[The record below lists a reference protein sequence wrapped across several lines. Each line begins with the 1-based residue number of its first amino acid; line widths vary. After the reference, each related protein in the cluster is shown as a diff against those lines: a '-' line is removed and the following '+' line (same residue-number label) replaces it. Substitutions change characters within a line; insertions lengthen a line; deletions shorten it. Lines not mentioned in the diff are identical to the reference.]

1 MQYEVL
7 FPMSRLL
14 SSIRDL
20 ILTRKDINKSVE
32 LAEVYG
38 AILWAVDK
46 GVYDD
51 PELEDILTGR
61 CMDIVQIGEADLPSK
76 DCIHLISEPYLIGGH
91 TRLME
96 QLATMHVEKPDL
108 LITRQSDERAI
119 ERTRSFFNECASL
132 QPGTPLQKVAE
143 IIECLKSY
151 KRVVLHIHPDD
162 IVAVIACR
170 ILKTI
175 SGAKIFFVNHADHVF
190 TYGSTV
196 ADVYFEISTFGLH
209 RDMKKTISGDKS
221 FLGIPLSTQLV
232 LKKHRL
238 PDKEDALN
246 FFSAASPFK
255 FKPVKGYDSRPTI
268 QRVLSE
274 FKRSTFWIVG
284 ANPYTNIWWWP
295 LKLRYWS
302 RFKIL
307 SSVPYASYLTLLE
320 KADFYVDSY
329 PTPGGTAFAE
339 QLVSGRRC
347 VGLRAPIQGYSP
359 ADNLK
364 SKSIDDLMMSI
375 LQCDNDESV
384 IESVCA
390 VNGYDAVKSRYR
402 ACLYDNILCANEL
415 EKHVAWTGDVAAYE
429 QAGKITSA
437 IPPVIIAKLISYDKR
452 FLLLVLRELSAMQ
465 KMKMVVKL
473 ALLKLRGVT
482 GKSPRSDKV

>member
-1 MQYEVL
+1 
-7 FPMSRLL
+7 MSRLL

-20 ILTRKDINKSVE
+20 ILTQKDTDKSVE
-32 LAEVYG
+32 LAEAYG

-46 GVYDD
+46 GIYDD
-51 PELEDILTGR
+51 PELENILTER
-61 CMDIVQIGEADLPSK
+61 CMGDVETNEVHLPSK

-96 QLATMHVEKPDL
+96 QLSTMHSEKPDL
-108 LITRQSDERAI
+108 LITRQSDQRAI
-119 ERTRSFFNECASL
+119 DRTQIFFNGCTAV
-132 QPGTPLQKVAE
+132 QPGTPLQKIAR
-143 IIECLKSY
+143 IIECLKAY

-170 ILKTI
+170 IIKKIT
-175 SGAKIFFVNHADHVF
+175 GAQIFFVNHADHVF

-196 ADVYFEISTFGLH
+196 ADVYFEISTFGRH
-209 RDMKKTISGDKS
+209 RDMKKNISGDKS

-232 LKKHRL
+232 PKKHRL
-238 PDKEDALN
+238 PEKDDALN

-268 QRVLSE
+268 HRVLSE
-274 FKRSTFWIVG
+274 FKNSTFWIVG

-295 LKLRYWS
+295 LKLKYWR
-302 RFKIL
+302 RFKVL
-307 SSVPYASYLTLLE
+307 SSVPYASYLQLLE

-364 SKSIDDLMMSI
+364 SNSVDDLITSV
-375 LQCDNDESV
+375 LQSDNDESV
-384 IESVCA
+384 IESVYA
-390 VNGYDAVKSRYR
+390 VNGYDAVKSRYL
-402 ACLYDNILCANEL
+402 ACLYDNVLCANEM
-415 EKHVAWTGDVAAYE
+415 EKHVAWTGDIVAYE
-429 QAGKITSA
+429 QTGKITSA
-437 IPPVIIAKLISYDKR
+437 IPPAVIAKLVSYDKG
-452 FLLLVLRELSAMQ
+452 FLFAVLKELSTTQ
-465 KMKMVVKL
+465 KMKMVIKL
-473 ALLKLRGVT
+473 ALLKLRSLA
-482 GKSPRSDKV
+482 GKGSGSDKV